1 MSVIGLA
8 ERFRYVRL
16 VSAESGVISVI
27 PFQLRFSSV
36 RFESMRS
43 ASLQSEVLALFNSIS
58 TVYIASS
65 ERLSLCLHHSAKL
78 LRLIGWFVW
87 GSDMINSDFS
97 LVKFQA
103 GRGLNPCRPVWQ

>member
-8 ERFRYVRL
+8 QRFRDVRL

-27 PFQLRFSSV
+27 SFLLRFSSV
-36 RFESMRS
+36 RFESIRS
-43 ASLQSEVLALFNSIS
+43 ASLQSEVPAFFNSTS

-78 LRLIGWFVW
+78 LRLIGWFVCR
-87 GSDMINSDFS
+87 SDMINLDLS
-97 LVKFQA
+97 LVKFQS